1 MKHRDY
7 KIAINPKYDRYH
19 RGLASIVYKFF
30 DKKTGSG
37 AKASVNEGL
46 AQELHKPV
54 IKKFKTRKLYAT
66 FKNIIWPTDLTEMRS
81 LSSKNRVVKYLLC
94 MIDVYI
100 CFPKYAWVRILKDK
114 KSKIVLNGFIEIL
127 NKSKRQPNK
136 YGLIKEKHSII
147 VLCKNG

>member
-1 MKHRDY
+1 
-7 KIAINPKYDRYH
+7 
-19 RGLASIVYKFF
+19 
-30 DKKTGSG
+30 
-37 AKASVNEGL
+37 
-46 AQELHKPV
+46 
-54 IKKFKTRKLYAT
+54 
-66 FKNIIWPTDLTEMRS
+66 MRS

>member
-1 MKHRDY
+1 MWTDHVLNIMKELYIKKLNKTCFAHDSAYSDSKDLAKRTVSDKILKHRDY

-54 IKKFKTRKLYAT
+54 IKKNQNKE
-66 FKNIIWPTDLTEMRS
+66 IICQ
-81 LSSKNRVVKYLLC
+81 V
-94 MIDVYI
+94 
-100 CFPKYAWVRILKDK
+100 
-114 KSKIVLNGFIEIL
+114 
-127 NKSKRQPNK
+127 
-136 YGLIKEKHSII
+136 
-147 VLCKNG
+147 